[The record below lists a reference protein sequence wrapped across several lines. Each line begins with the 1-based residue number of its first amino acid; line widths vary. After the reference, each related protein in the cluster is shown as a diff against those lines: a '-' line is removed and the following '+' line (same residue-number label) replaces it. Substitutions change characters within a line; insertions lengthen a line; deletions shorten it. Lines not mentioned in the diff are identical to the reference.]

1 MNSAMKATEHLI
13 TEHESVLKMIKILE
27 SIATKLDK
35 GENIWASDLE
45 AALDFLR
52 VFVDKCHHGK
62 EENLL
67 FPKLVETGIPNE
79 GGPVG
84 MMLREHVIG
93 RNYIAGFA
101 EGTAKYKAGDREAKA
116 EIIENIRGYGELL
129 TSHIF
134 KENNILYKMADM
146 HLTPRQQNDLLANFE
161 KLEGEVLGREKQE
174 AYRQLLDRLAQEYLK

>member
-1 MNSAMKATEHLI
+1 MKATDHLI
-13 TEHESVLKMIKILE
+13 NEHESVLKMIEILE
-27 SIATKLDK
+27 VIAQKLDK
-35 GENIWASDLE
+35 GENVWASDLE

-62 EENLL
+62 EENIL

-101 EGTAKYKAGDREAKA
+101 EGTAKYKAGDREAIA
-116 EIIENIRGYGELL
+116 EITENIRGYGELL

-134 KENNILYKMADM
+134 KENNVLYKMADM
-146 HLTPRQQNDLLANFE
+146 HLTAQQQTELLANFK
-161 KLEGEVLGREKQE
+161 KLEEEVIGTAKRE
-174 AYRQLLDRLAQEYLK
+174 AYLQLLERLSQQYQK

>member
-1 MNSAMKATEHLI
+1 LN
-13 TEHESVLKMIKILE
+13 
-27 SIATKLDK
+27 
-35 GENIWASDLE
+35 
-45 AALDFLR
+45 FLR

-62 EENLL
+62 EENIL

-93 RNYIAGFA
+93 RAYIAGFA
-101 EGTAKYKAGDREAKA
+101 EGTGKYKAGDKLAAA

-134 KENNILYKMADM
+134 KENNVLYKMADM
-146 HLTPRQQNDLLANFE
+146 HLTTQQQTELLADFD
-161 KLEGEVLGREKQE
+161 KLEDEVIGRGGLEQYHK
-174 AYRQLLDRLAQEYLK
+174 LLERLSQQYLT

>member
-1 MNSAMKATEHLI
+1 MKATEHLMI
-13 TEHESVLKMIKILE
+13 EHESVLKMIEILE
-27 SIATKLDK
+27 AIAQKLDK
-35 GENIWASDLE
+35 GENVWASDLE

-62 EENLL
+62 EENIL

-93 RNYIAGFA
+93 RGYIAGFA
-101 EGTAKYKAGDREAKA
+101 EGTEKYKAGDKQAIS
-116 EIIENIRGYGELL
+116 EITENIRGYGELL

-134 KENNILYKMADM
+134 KENNVLYKMADM
-146 HLTPRQQNDLLANFE
+146 HLTAQQQTELLANFE
-161 KLEGEVLGREKQE
+161 KIEDEVIGRGKHEEYHKLLER
-174 AYRQLLDRLAQEYLK
+174 LDQQYLA